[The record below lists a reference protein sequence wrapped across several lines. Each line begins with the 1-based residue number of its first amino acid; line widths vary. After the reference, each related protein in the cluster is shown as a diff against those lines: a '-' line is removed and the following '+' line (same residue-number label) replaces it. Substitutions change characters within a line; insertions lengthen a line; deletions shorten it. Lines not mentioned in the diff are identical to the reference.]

1 MNRRRSILAVLATTG
16 LFLSSTSLAQET
28 SPATAPAVGTP
39 VAPPKGTDPEMPRPR
54 EVQGLEVEERVGLPL
69 PMELQFTTSD
79 GRLVQ
84 LGDYFKSNKP
94 AVIAMVYYK
103 CPVVCDIVMQR
114 LTQSFSGMDYVVGE
128 DFNALYFS
136 FDSSE
141 TVEDAAAAKRGHLSN
156 YGKPV
161 TPSIETGWQFHLADA
176 DSARQLADAL
186 GFKYRRLANGQF
198 SHPAAIFVI
207 TPEGRIS
214 RYMYGYDYPSRDM
227 KLSLIDATNGKLVKS
242 LGDRFLSW
250 CYMYDPSQGKYSLAA
265 MRVMQLSGVIS
276 ALCVAALVGT
286 LFVGER
292 IRRRLVRSSDDEP
305 GQDPDGPRGDPP
317 SNGATA

>member
-1 MNRRRSILAVLATTG
+1 MKRRGSISAVLTATG
-16 LFLSSTSLAQET
+16 LFLAASSFAQEV
-28 SPATAPAVGTP
+28 SPKPLT
-39 VAPPKGTDPEMPRPR
+39 PPKATDPEAKRPR
-54 EVQGLEVEERVGLPL
+54 EVEGLDVEERVGFPL

-79 GRLVQ
+79 GRRVQ

-114 LTQSFSGMDYVVGE
+114 LTQSFSGMDYAVGE
-128 DFNALYFS
+128 DFQALYFS

-141 TVEDAAAAKRGHLSN
+141 TAAEAAAAKRGHLSN
-156 YGKPV
+156 YAKPI
-161 TPSIETGWQFHLADA
+161 TPAVEAGWQFHVADT

-250 CYMYDPSQGKYSLAA
+250 CYMYDPSQGKYSLVA

-276 ALCVAALVGT
+276 ALCVATLVGT

-292 IRRRLVRSSDDEP
+292 IRRRLVRPPDDAPAGDP
-305 GQDPDGPRGDPP
+305 GPTILDPP
-317 SNGATA
+317 SRGATP

>member
-1 MNRRRSILAVLATTG
+1 MKRRDSICAVLAATG
-16 LFLSSTSLAQET
+16 LFLSATSFAQE
-28 SPATAPAVGTP
+28 SAPAP
-39 VAPPKGTDPEMPRPR
+39 VTPPKATDPEMRRPR
-54 EVQGLEVEERVGLPL
+54 EVEGLDVEERVGFPL

-79 GRLVQ
+79 GRRVQ

-103 CPVVCDIVMQR
+103 CPVVCDIVMQK
-114 LTQSFSGMDYVVGE
+114 LTESFGGMDYAVGE

-136 FDSSE
+136 FDSAE
-141 TVEDAAAAKRGHLSN
+141 TPAEAAAAKRGHLSN
-156 YGKPV
+156 YPKPV
-161 TPSIETGWQFHLADA
+161 TPAVEAGWQFHVGDT

-214 RYMYGYDYPSRDM
+214 RYMYGYSYPSRDM

-250 CYMYDPSQGKYSLAA
+250 CYMYDPSQGKYSLVA

-276 ALCVAALVGT
+276 ALCVATLVGT

-292 IRRRLVRSSDDEP
+292 IRRRLVRSSDRTP
-305 GQDPDGPRGDPP
+305 GDGPDVPTSPPP
-317 SNGATA
+317 SRGATA

>member
-1 MNRRRSILAVLATTG
+1 MNMRRSILAVLATTG
-16 LFLSSTSLAQET
+16 LFLSATSVAQET
-28 SPATAPAVGTP
+28 RPALPT
-39 VAPPKGTDPEMPRPR
+39 PPKATDPEMPRPR
-54 EVQGLEVEERVGLPL
+54 EVEGLDVEERVGLPL
-69 PMELQFTTSD
+69 PMELQFTTSE
-79 GRLVQ
+79 GRVVQ

-141 TVEDAAAAKRGHLSN
+141 TPEDAAAAKRGHLSN
-156 YGKPV
+156 YSKPA
-161 TPSIETGWQFHLADA
+161 TPAVEAGWQFHVADA
-176 DSARQLADAL
+176 DSARQLADAV

-276 ALCVAALVGT
+276 ALFVGALVGT

-292 IRRRLVRSSDDEP
+292 IRRRLGRS
-305 GQDPDGPRGDPP
+305 PDGGQAGGDSGDRTGDPP
-317 SNGATA
+317 SQGATA